1 MMVVASD
8 TAITEGQ
15 RRAVIAAVVVLLTES
30 DGIGKEIGRIQI
42 KAVDPWPQASP
53 WRWQRR

>member
-1 MMVVASD
+1 MASD

>member
-1 MMVVASD
+1 MAVASD

>member
-1 MMVVASD
+1 MVVASD
-8 TAITEGQ
+8 TAMTEGQ

-30 DGIGKEIGRIQI
+30 DRIGKAIGRIKI
-42 KAVDPWPQASP
+42 KAVDPWPEASP